1 MYVCVCHAVTDRDI
15 KRAAANGAR
24 TVRDLRESLE
34 VTKSCGRCAQCAHA
48 CLKEASSAHGASH
61 VSMHRKEEALAVSAQ
76 MAFAAA

>member
-24 TVRDLRESLE
+24 SVRDLRETLD

-48 CLKEASSAHGASH
+48 CLKEACSAQS
-61 VSMHRKEEALAVSAQ
+61 VSQPMFRKEEVLAESSRMVL
-76 MAFAAA
+76 AAA